1 MKNKLV
7 IHDAK
12 LKHWLCFQNPDE
24 IIQTN
29 SIDQVVP
36 KLQLVNDLITK
47 HQIYGAGFISYEA
60 STAFDSILKTHSP
73 SSFPLLWFG
82 LYKKPEII
90 DLQKPTLAGEY
101 KLNWKPSV
109 SEEEYHQAISKIK
122 KYISLGETYQVNYTL
137 RLNAPFSG
145 DTWELFLKLVQ
156 AQKADYG
163 AYVDIDNFAICSAS
177 PELFFHLDDHNLTSR
192 PMKGT
197 AARGLTLVADYDIA
211 NQLHF
216 SEKNRAENVMIVD
229 MIRNDIGRIAN
240 INTVKVPSLFK
251 VEKYP
256 TVWQMTSTVTAKTTA
271 SMNEIMGALFPC
283 ASITGAPKARTM
295 EIIQELEN
303 TPRRIYTGCIG
314 FISPQR
320 QAQFNVAIRTVLI
333 DKENHQA
340 EYGVGGGI
348 VWDSVSSDE
357 YQECQIKAQVLTL
370 NQPDFSLLET
380 ILWQP
385 QNGYFVLNYHLQR
398 LQDSANYF
406 GFKVNINNVKTQLDQ
421 LTKTFSNRDY
431 TLRLLLDSQGE
442 IIYET
447 IPLLPVNNQEFVKL
461 GICCTPVDS
470 TNIFLYHKT
479 TNRQVYEIAKAA
491 FPDCDDVLLWN
502 ERGEI
507 TETCIGNIVVDLNGE
522 LLTPPVK
529 CGLLAGT
536 FRANLLEKCKIREEI
551 ITLEMLKYSHRIYII
566 NSVQKWRQA
575 VLISHEL
582 NDFIN

>member
-7 IHDAK
+7 IHNAK
-12 LKHWLCFQNPDE
+12 LKHWLCFQDPDE

-73 SSFPLLWFG
+73 CSFPLLWFG

-90 DLQKPTLAGEY
+90 DLPKPTLADKY
-101 KLNWKPSV
+101 KLNWTPSV

-145 DTWELFLKLVQ
+145 DTWELFLKLVE
-156 AQKADYG
+156 AQKANYG

-177 PELFFHLDDHNLTSR
+177 PELFFHLDDHHLTSC

-197 AARGLTLVADYDIA
+197 AARGLTLVADHAIA
-211 NQLHF
+211 KELHF

-240 INTVKVPSLFK
+240 INTVKVPSLFN

-271 SMNEIMGALFPC
+271 SISEIMGALFPC

-333 DKENHQA
+333 DKENKQA

-385 QNGYFVLNYHLQR
+385 QNGYFLLNYHLQR

-406 GFKVNINNVKTQLDQ
+406 GFKVNISNVKTQLDK
-421 LTKTFSNRDY
+421 LTQSFANQDY
-431 TLRLLLDSQGE
+431 KLRLLLDSQGE
-442 IIYET
+442 IIYQT
-447 IPLLPVNNQEFVKL
+447 IPLLAVNNQEFVKL
-461 GICCTPVDS
+461 GMCCTPIDS

-479 TNRQVYEIAKAA
+479 TNRQVYEIAKAP

-502 ERGEI
+502 DRGEI

-536 FRANLLEKCKIREEI
+536 FRANLLEKCKISEKI
-551 ITLEMLKYSHRIYII
+551 ITVEMLKYSHHIYII
-566 NSVQKWRQA
+566 NSVQKWRKA
-575 VLISHEL
+575 VLISH
-582 NDFIN
+582 